1 MENTREGEFMKS
13 AYRTLSIPADL
24 MQSIEEFIKKNKEG
38 YTSITEFSKV
48 AIREKLEREKGAGK
62 YGNNK

>member
-24 MQSIEEFIKKNKEG
+24 MQSIEEFIKKNKER

-48 AIREKLEREKGAGK
+48 AIIGK
-62 YGNNK
+62 N

>member
-1 MENTREGEFMKS
+1 MENTKEGELMKS

-38 YTSITEFSKV
+38 YTSITEFAKV
-48 AIREKLEREKGAGK
+48 AIREKLEREKGGREK
-62 YGNNK
+62 